1 MKMKSKK
8 IRLAALF
15 LMAFFVVMLI
25 VPAAVYA
32 SPRTHELTC
41 YEVWVD
47 AKSEFQF
54 SFMYAYA
61 DNNWVKI
68 YDMSGK
74 EVFSIDMSY
83 DDPHFVAALPDGV
96 YTVKTFTVGRTDPI
110 QTFTISK
117 GNIAPLTAEQKEN
130 AAGKK

>member
-1 MKMKSKK
+1 MQSKK
-8 IRLAALF
+8 IKFAALF

-41 YEVWVD
+41 DEVWVN
-47 AKSEFQF
+47 AKGEFQF
-54 SFMYAYA
+54 SFMYPYA
-61 DNNWVKI
+61 DNNIVRI
-68 YDMSGK
+68 YNTGGK
-74 EVFSIDMSY
+74 EVFAIDMTY
-83 DDPHFVAALPDGV
+83 DDPHFVAALPDGM

-110 QTFTISK
+110 QTFTIGK

-130 AAGKK
+130 AAGIK

>member
-1 MKMKSKK
+1 MKSRKVRF
-8 IRLAALF
+8 IALF

-25 VPAAVYA
+25 VPSVAYA

-41 YEVWVD
+41 YEVWINENH
-47 AKSEFQF
+47 EFQF

-83 DDPHFVAALPDGV
+83 DDPHFVAALPNGM

-110 QTFTISK
+110 QTFTI
-117 GNIAPLTAEQKEN
+117 
-130 AAGKK
+130 GK